1 MSLADPRLFAGRLIV
16 LDTET
21 TGLDPKSG
29 DRVVEIGCVELIGC
43 VPSGNEFHCYINP
56 LRDMPAGAEAIHG
69 LSAAFLAQHPC
80 FAEHAARLIAFLGDA
95 PLIAHN
101 APFDIGFLDHE
112 FARCGHPP
120 LTMTRAIDTIM
131 LARARLPGAKHSLD
145 ALCIRYGID
154 RAARVKHGALV
165 DARLLAEVYIELIGG
180 RQIGLSLGIAPALR
194 AGDLSAPAAAA
205 PRPFHPPR
213 PHAPSPEETDRH
225 RTFVSRLTDP
235 LWRLLE
241 DEPI

>member
-1 MSLADPRLFAGRLIV
+1 MSLSDPRLFAGRLIV

-21 TGLDPKSG
+21 TGLDPRGG

-43 VPSGNEFHCYINP
+43 VPTGQEFHCYINP
-56 LRDMPAGAEAIHG
+56 LRAMPSGAEAVHG
-69 LSAAFLAQHPC
+69 LSEAFLQQHPP
-80 FAEHAARLIAFLGDA
+80 FPEHAPRLIAFIGDA
-95 PLIAHN
+95 PVIAHN

-112 FARCGHPP
+112 FGRCGHPP

-180 RQIGLSLGIAPALR
+180 RQIGLSLGIAPVARALSVIVPVAR
-194 AGDLSAPAAAA
+194 PFHA
-205 PRPFHPPR
+205 PRPHD
-213 PHAPSPEETDRH
+213 PSSAEADRH
-225 RTFVSRLTDP
+225 RSFLQRLTDP
-235 LWRLLE
+235 LWRLL
-241 DEPI
+241 DVEPISP

>member
-1 MSLADPRLFAGRLIV
+1 MSLGDPRLFAERLIV

-21 TGLDPKSG
+21 TGLDPRGG

-43 VPSGNEFHCYINP
+43 VPSGQEFHCYINP
-56 LRDMPAGAEAIHG
+56 LRAMPPGAQAVHG
-69 LSAAFLAQHPC
+69 LSEAFLKDHPC
-80 FAEHAARLIAFLGDA
+80 FPEHAPRLLAFIGDA
-95 PLIAHN
+95 HVIAHN

-112 FARCGHPP
+112 FGRCGHPA

-145 ALCIRYGID
+145 ALCVRYGID

-180 RQIGLSLGIAPALR
+180 RQIGLSLGIAPKAV
-194 AGDLSAPAAAA
+194 AGAAA
-205 PRPFHPPR
+205 PPPRAFHAPR
-213 PHAPSPEETDRH
+213 PHAPLPAETARH
-225 RTFVSRLTDP
+225 AAFLARLTDP
-235 LWRLLE
+235 LWRMF
-241 DEPI
+241 DNAPN

>member
-21 TGLDPKSG
+21 TGLDPRGG

-43 VPSGNEFHCYINP
+43 VPSGQEFHCYINP
-56 LRDMPAGAEAIHG
+56 LRDMRPGAEAVHG
-69 LSAAFLAQHPC
+69 LSASFLAQHPC
-80 FAEHAARLIAFLGDA
+80 FPEHAPRLIAFLGDA
-95 PLIAHN
+95 PIIAHN

-112 FARCGHPP
+112 FGRAGHPP

-145 ALCIRYGID
+145 ALCTRYGID

-180 RQIGLSLGIAPALR
+180 RQIGLSLGIGPAR
-194 AGDLSAPAAAA
+194 RGTDLATPSSAPA
-205 PRPFHPPR
+205 RPYHLPR
-213 PHAPSPEETDRH
+213 PHAPTPAEAARH
-225 RTFVSRLTDP
+225 QSFLSRLTDP

-241 DEPI
+241 SEPI